1 MTMLP
6 ALADWLLA
14 FGLTQLVEAPIY
26 RRAAGASWPVA
37 LAASALTHP
46 VVWFAFPPLLEAG
59 VGYGP
64 MVLAAELF
72 AVGVEGLWLR
82 HAQVAHPAR
91 WSIVANAASL
101 CTGLVLR
108 QCFGWP

>member
-1 MTMLP
+1 MTLLP
-6 ALADWLLA
+6 ALGDWLLA
-14 FGLTQLVEAPIY
+14 FALTQLVEAPIY

-46 VVWFAFPPLLEAG
+46 VVWFGFPALLEAR
-59 VGYGP
+59 VGYWP

-101 CTGLVLR
+101 CTGLALR
-108 QCFGWP
+108 ECFGWP